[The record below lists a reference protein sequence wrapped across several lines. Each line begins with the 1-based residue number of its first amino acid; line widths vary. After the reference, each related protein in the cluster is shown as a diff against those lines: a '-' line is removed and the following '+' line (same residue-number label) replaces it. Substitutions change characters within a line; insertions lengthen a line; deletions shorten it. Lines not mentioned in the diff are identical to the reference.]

1 MKLYKQL
8 SVTLLL
14 LVVCLVV
21 LIPTASAELA
31 TWDNWKIYDSDT
43 RTVIIRDL
51 TGEIG
56 QARLNTHLNVRVGLG
71 YQKVA
76 EFDLWA
82 YEDYNDALKQFTFTD
97 MKKKEKINRNID
109 MKILSYEEVEVND
122 YKNIIIGY
130 SENGTAIYENTI
142 IGTHF
147 ETREK
152 WTKVTPADL
161 KKNDMVTIGL
171 FTNVEI
177 GDYVDWIPTI
187 YGVEVKEWA
196 TWTANL
202 NVGLISYFKLDD
214 NGANTS
220 IIDSVGTSNGVSS
233 TNTNNLYDASGR
245 INSAFNLTRTSS
257 EYLDFPHD
265 YFSATSQTYMFWI
278 KPTQTL
284 TDVTGTTE
292 MIYDADGHRT
302 VFLISGSDGTNRV
315 QVFVGDLTQ
324 VILIPKTDADIPNWY
339 KSGQWAFIV
348 LSVTSGTNNLWT
360 FSTSGNGSYSSTTSW
375 TPTTQTGLQFGRAV
389 AGNQY
394 YDGDFDEIGLYGR
407 AISFT
412 EATNVYNAQKDGY
425 VTGQY
430 TTEFNTIPN
439 ITLNSP
445 SSANYTTI
453 QTPTINFTAWDD
465 INLDSVK
472 LYVNG
477 VLNQTNASGINN
489 TNYLFDLVLGDGTY
503 VIYGKA
509 TDNNSAETSSSSITI
524 NIDATLPTI
533 TLQSPNGT
541 IGSGIIGGSETLNV
555 TFTDTNLDSCWYD
568 YNGTNVTI
576 DGCVSGVKNSTTFT
590 LLNDNF
596 NMTIWT
602 NDTYGNEKSLFT
614 SWQYNMFEVSQ
625 SYYKEVLEGSSSAFS
640 ANLTL
645 IPSLRL
651 SSIAMIYN
659 GTSYSASASEYEANK
674 YYVSRTHNIPLVNAD
689 VNITF
694 YWNVT
699 LETGSPIATSS
710 KNQTIKNLG
719 IDNCSTNTFV
729 IFNFTM
735 ADEDSQTKLVGST
748 DQTKL
753 DISLVLSTTSNSFL
767 PLNYSGKYN
776 RINPAAICTS
786 INLNNSAYRVDAL
799 VEYSAKDKFV
809 EYYNIQNYL
818 LTNATGNQN
827 ITLYNLNSSKGTEF
841 KVTYKDSNFNLVPGA
856 LIQIQRKYIN
866 EGIFKTVEIPM
877 IGSAGYTIAHLL
889 RNDAI
894 YNLIVLKNG
903 VILDS
908 FTNIVADCQNPT
920 LSQCVININSFSS
933 SVNIEEFSIT
943 DDFTATLTYN
953 STTRA
958 INSTFLI
965 PSGTSAVVSLN
976 VTLIDGLGSTLACS
990 DTLTASGGTLGC
1002 IVPNSFGNST
1012 VVAQLYVNG
1021 AKKIRR
1027 TITLTHDASAIYGG
1041 SLIFISLIMILL
1053 IIGMSITDNPM
1064 TLGIMLIFG
1073 IIILTTLNI
1082 INSVTFIG
1090 TGATILWL
1098 VIAIVIILIK
1108 GSSRH

>member
-202 NVGLISYFKLDD
+202 NVGLISYWKLDETTGIVID
-214 NGANTS
+214 SLGNSNGTNNGATAN
-220 IIDSVGTSNGVSS
+220 VGGI
-233 TNTNNLYDASGR
+233 
-245 INSAFNLTRTSS
+245 INSAYDFESRDIDYINLGTDTWSNSDFTSGFTINTWTDIES
-257 EYLDFPHD
+257 VTTSRV
-265 YFSATSQTYMFWI
+265 FSIEGRMDIQINSGIYKGYIGTTVNNFVFGNAVDTNGFHMITLTHNGTTLKLYEDGVYVN
-278 KPTQTL
+278 QTL
-284 TDVTGTTE
+284 CSNAALDAVSRTTN
-292 MIYDADGHRT
+292 IGRSYNNANFFDG
-302 VFLISGSDGTNRV
+302 I
-315 QVFVGDLTQ
+315 
-324 VILIPKTDADIPNWY
+324 I
-339 KSGQWAFIV
+339 
-348 LSVTSGTNNLWT
+348 
-360 FSTSGNGSYSSTTSW
+360 
-375 TPTTQTGLQFGRAV
+375 
-389 AGNQY
+389 
-394 YDGDFDEIGLYGR
+394 DEIGLWTR
-407 AISFT
+407 PLTAT
-412 EATNVYNAQKDGY
+412 EITLLYSGGSPPSYEVDFDTA
-425 VTGQY
+425 
-430 TTEFNTIPN
+430 PS

-445 SSANYTTI
+445 SSANYTTSP
-453 QTPTINFTAWDD
+453 QTPTINFTASDD
-465 INLDSVK
+465 VNLDSVK

-477 VLNQTNASGINN
+477 ILNQTNASGINN

-509 TDNNSAETSSSSITI
+509 TDNNSAETDSSSITI